1 MTKELQTEPIKP
13 ADSLSVIFMGSPAF
27 SVPSL
32 QRLADRYSV
41 KAVYTQPPRK
51 SGRGMKLR
59 QTDVGAAAEKMGLP
73 CFWPET
79 LKDPAICEE
88 LAAHEADIFVVVAY
102 GLLLPQAILDLPR
115 FGCVNGHASL
125 LPRWRGAAPIQ
136 RAIEAGDR
144 KTGVCTMLMEKGLD
158 TGPVFDRC
166 ETDIPANITA
176 GQLHDRLCLMTAD
189 LLCTTLD
196 KIAAGTAMTTPQ
208 AADGVVY
215 APKISTEEARL
226 DLTLTAGQLQ
236 GKINAFNPSPGAFIE
251 TGLGRLKLL
260 SGQSVAEAHSVL
272 PSGCF
277 LPGYFLGLSASGG
290 LILSCGGQ
298 TALEINRLQPAG
310 KQAMA
315 ARDWLNGVQLSPG
328 QPLIT
333 PPEAGL
339 A

>member
-13 ADSLSVIFMGSPAF
+13 ADSLSLIFMGSPAF

-115 FGCVNGHASL
+115 LGCVNGHASL

-196 KIAAGTAMTTPQ
+196 KIATGTAMATPQ

-215 APKISTEEARL
+215 APKISTEDARL
-226 DLTLTAGQLQ
+226 DLTRTARHLQ
-236 GKINAFNPSPGAFIE
+236 DKINAFNPSPGSFID
-251 TGLGRLKLL
+251 T
-260 SGQSVAEAHSVL
+260 
-272 PSGCF
+272 
-277 LPGYFLGLSASGG
+277 
-290 LILSCGGQ
+290 
-298 TALEINRLQPAG
+298 
-310 KQAMA
+310 
-315 ARDWLNGVQLSPG
+315 D
-328 QPLIT
+328 
-333 PPEAGL
+333 
-339 A
+339 

>member
-1 MTKELQTEPIKP
+1 MTDLNRPDRPSP
-13 ADSLSVIFMGSPAF
+13 AGELSVVFMGSPAF
-27 SVPSL
+27 AVPSL
-32 QRLADRYSV
+32 TRLAERYNV

-51 SGRGMKLR
+51 SGRGLKLR
-59 QTDVGAAAEKMGLP
+59 PTAVGEAAEQLALP
-73 CFWPET
+73 CFWPDT
-79 LKDPAICEE
+79 LK
-88 LAAHEADIFVVVAY
+88 EADTQAQLAEIKADLFVVVAY
-102 GLLLPQAILDLPR
+102 GLLLPQAVLDIPVH
-115 FGCVNGHASL
+115 GCVNGHASL

-176 GQLHDRLCLMTAD
+176 GQLHDRLSLMTAD

-196 KIAAGTAMTTPQ
+196 KIAAGTALTTPQ

-226 DLTLTAGQLQ
+226 DLTLTAGHLQ
-236 GKINAFNPSPGAFIE
+236 GKINAFNPSPGAFID
-251 TGLGRLKLL
+251 TVLGRLKLL
-260 SGQSVAEAHSVL
+260 SGQSVSETDSVL

-277 LPGYFLGLSASGG
+277 LPGYFMGLSASGG

-328 QPLIT
+328 QPIIT
-333 PPEAGL
+333 LPEAGS

>member
-1 MTKELQTEPIKP
+1 MTEELQTAPIKP
-13 ADSLSVIFMGSPAF
+13 ATSLSVVFMGSPAF

-59 QTDVGAAAEKMGLP
+59 QSDVGEAAEKMGLP
-73 CFWPET
+73 CFCPET
-79 LKDPAICEE
+79 LKGQAICKE
-88 LAAHEADIFVVVAY
+88 LAAYEADIFVVVAY
-102 GLLLPQAILDLPR
+102 GLLLPQAILSLPR
-115 FGCVNGHASL
+115 FGCINGHASL

-144 KTGVCTMLMEKGLD
+144 KTGICTMLMEKGLD

-166 ETDIPANITA
+166 ETDIPANMTA
-176 GQLHDRLCLMTAD
+176 GQLHDHLCLMTAD
-189 LLCTTLD
+189 LLCTTLN
-196 KIAAGTAMTTPQ
+196 KVAAGTAATTPQ

-226 DLTLTAGQLQ
+226 DLTLTAGHLQ
-236 GKINAFNPSPGAFIE
+236 RKINAFNPSPGAFIQ
-251 TGLGRLKLL
+251 TAFGRLKLL
-260 SGQSVAEAHSVL
+260 SGQSVTEAHSVL
-272 PSGCF
+272 PKQCF
-277 LPGYFLGLSASGG
+277 FPGYFLGLSPSGG

-298 TALEINRLQPAG
+298 TALEIDKLQPAG

-333 PPEAGL
+333 PPEADP

>member
-1 MTKELQTEPIKP
+1 MTKKLQTKPIKP
-13 ADSLSVIFMGSPAF
+13 ADSLSVVFMGSPAF

-59 QTDVGAAAEKMGLP
+59 QTDVGVAAEKMGLP
-73 CFWPET
+73 CFWPYS

-88 LAAHEADIFVVVAY
+88 LAAHQADVFVVVAY

-115 FGCVNGHASL
+115 VGCVNAHASL

-144 KTGVCTMLMEKGLD
+144 KTGICTMLMEKGLD

-166 ETDIPANITA
+166 EIDIPAIITA
-176 GQLHDRLCLMTAD
+176 GQLHDRLCFITAD

-196 KIAAGTAMTTPQ
+196 KIATGTATTTPQ
-208 AADGVVY
+208 ALDGVVY
-215 APKISTEEARL
+215 ATKISTEEARL
-226 DLTLTAGQLQ
+226 DFTLTAEQLQ

-251 TGLGRLKLL
+251 TVFGRLKLL
-260 SGQSVAEAHSVL
+260 SGQSVNVTHSVL

-290 LILSCGGQ
+290 LILSCGEQ

-310 KQAMA
+310 RQTMA
-315 ARDWLNGVQLSPG
+315 AHDWLNGVQLSPG
-328 QPLIT
+328 QTLIKS
-333 PPEAGL
+333 PEAGL

>member
-1 MTKELQTEPIKP
+1 MTKELQTRPIKV

-144 KTGVCTMLMEKGLD
+144 RTGVCTMLMESGLD

-166 ETDIPANITA
+166 ETDIPDNITA

-226 DLTLTAGQLQ
+226 DLTLTAGHLQ
-236 GKINAFNPSPGAFIE
+236 GKINAFNPSPGAFID
-251 TGLGRLKLL
+251 TVLGRLKLL
-260 SGQSVAEAHSVL
+260 SGQSVSEAYSVL

-298 TALEINRLQPAG
+298 TALEINWLQPAG

-333 PPEAGL
+333 PPKTGSA
-339 A
+339 